1 MSSMIIKK
9 NITKPESF
17 AYVRSQLDK
26 GNTLSGCIN
35 MLPIEKGELFAF
47 VPDGTSENLLFK
59 FESGG
64 IYSYEDELNA
74 KQTVIRI
81 KNESKPLVMREIELH
96 LTSSIN
102 NCCLFEDSLAIPS
115 DAWVV
120 TSQVKYIHFQN
131 KEMFYFFDNNFR
143 DQEEIDEAFK
153 QSESHVFL
161 SALSSLGSNERAG
174 FSPYKEVTVIQLE
187 LFTKN
192 ISSFFINAY
201 DHEGYLMWV
210 KKE

>member
-1 MSSMIIKK
+1 VSSMIIKK

-17 AYVRSQLDK
+17 AFVRSQLDK
-26 GNTLSGCIN
+26 GTTLSSCIN
-35 MLPIEKGELFAF
+35 MLSIEKGELFAF
-47 VPDGTSENLLFK
+47 VPAETSEDALFK

-64 IYSYEDELNA
+64 IYSYEDELNK

-96 LTSSIN
+96 LTSSTN

-115 DAWVV
+115 DAWVG
-120 TSQVKYIHFQN
+120 TSQVKYVHFQS
-131 KEMFYFFDNNFR
+131 KEMFYFFDNTSS
-143 DQEEIDEAFK
+143 DQEEINEAFK

-161 SALSSLGSNERAG
+161 SALSSLGSNDRAA
-174 FSPYKEVTVIQLE
+174 FSAYKEVTLIQLE
-187 LFTKN
+187 LFAKN
-192 ISSFFINAY
+192 ISSFFVNAY

>member
-1 MSSMIIKK
+1 M
-9 NITKPESF
+9 
-17 AYVRSQLDK
+17 
-26 GNTLSGCIN
+26 
-35 MLPIEKGELFAF
+35 
-47 VPDGTSENLLFK
+47 
-59 FESGG
+59 
-64 IYSYEDELNA
+64 
-74 KQTVIRI
+74 QTVIRI